1 MVVAGPARRTGTVG
15 VSRYRVADNLS
26 RVRALWEKCDRD
38 FQSETVHFSDPEW
51 LLEYFHDEPRQ
62 LEACVVEH
70 EGAILGV
77 APFAV
82 QPIPLKLRIGPLSLG
97 AMGLRRLR
105 LLGGAPN
112 LPDET
117 GALDALFREMLR
129 RRDYDAIWIEALRAD
144 SFLWTYLRTSSLVR
158 QHFHL
163 YRARGPVARP
173 YIALQG
179 SFLEYMQRFS
189 RKKRQ
194 NIARDRRRLQA
205 LGDVEVLRVSRVDQ
219 IDGFVAAATEISRTT
234 YQFKRLG
241 LGLRDGDALRRR
253 LGLAAERG
261 WLRAYLQ
268 SCGGKPCCFVVGYQF
283 NGRYY
288 YADVGYD
295 PAWSAWGVGTML
307 LLHVVEDLFAQE
319 PPETLDFGP
328 GGEYKQHF
336 ANAWYTE
343 VEALLFSR
351 RAYPLT
357 VAGMQRTCDGI
368 GAAARRARDTFA
380 RLSGLRRKLGGRA
393 DRVQEERPE

>member
-1 MVVAGPARRTGTVG
+1 MEI
-15 VSRYRVADNLS
+15 SRYRVVDSLS
-26 RVRALWEKCDRD
+26 RVVALWEKCGRD
-38 FQSETVHFSDPEW
+38 SQSETVHFSDPQW
-51 LLEYFHDEPRQ
+51 LLECFHEEPRQ
-62 LEACVVEH
+62 LEACFVEDD
-70 EGAILGV
+70 GAILGV

-82 QPIPLKLRIGPLSLG
+82 QAIPLKLRIGPLALG

-112 LPDET
+112 LPDEI
-117 GALDALFREMLR
+117 GALDALFREMLER
-129 RRDYDAIWIEALRAD
+129 PGFDAIWIEALRAD
-144 SFLWTYLRTSSLVR
+144 SFLWTYLRTSPLIR
-158 QHFHL
+158 RHLHL

-173 YIALQG
+173 YIALRG
-179 SFLEYMQRFS
+179 SFEEYLQRFS

-205 LGDVEVLRVSRVDQ
+205 LSGVEVVRVSSVDQ
-219 IDGFVAAATEISRTT
+219 VDSFVTAATEISRTT

-253 LGLAAERG
+253 LRLAANRG

-268 SCGGKPCCFVVGYQF
+268 SCGGKPCSFVVGYQF
-283 NGRYY
+283 NGRFY

-307 LLHVVEDLFAQE
+307 LLHIVEDLFTHDR
-319 PPETLDFGP
+319 PETLDFGP

-336 ANAWYTE
+336 ANASYSE
-343 VEALLFSR
+343 VEALLFPR

-357 VAGMQRTCDGI
+357 VAAAQRTCDAI
-368 GAAARRARDTFA
+368 GAAARRVTDTLGGKS
-380 RLSGLRRKLGGRA
+380 RLRRWLRGRA
-393 DRVQEERPE
+393 DRVQEDRPE